1 MQVRAK
7 FQRVERQQALLD
19 SLGEVGA
26 LVLLLTESVLKSFQ
40 VELLRVHERGL
51 TLVQVK
57 LIWKHILLTVSL

>member
-7 FQRVERQQALLD
+7 FQRVERQQALLN

-51 TLVQVK
+51 VLVQVK